1 MDIGEGTGSCP
12 PTSTASAMQ
21 RAHPAPLAPPIRAE
35 PDRRGWR
42 AGAWLAG
49 AGVWTLLAV
58 MSASQVVAER
68 LYEGRPAEWERVF
81 TRTLAD
87 WYTCAVFTPAIFWL
101 VRRVPPSSRHPAR
114 TLLVYPA
121 AAASFILLK
130 SALFAAVAR
139 VLSPGA
145 APPWTRVV
153 AGNVFALTL
162 TFAGITVIVVA
173 LEHQRRA
180 REKELRASRLEARL
194 AEVQVQALRAQLNP
208 HFLFNAL
215 NALSALI
222 HSDPAAADRMV
233 VRLGEL
239 LRAALDAGDAPEVPL
254 RDEIRLV
261 ERYLEVMKVRLG
273 ERLRVEIEV
282 EPGVLDAHVPNLL
295 LQPLVENAVLHGIGG
310 HPGAGRL
317 RIAARRDEEWLMLEV
332 RDDGPGIAPGAAER
346 VGLGNTRL
354 RLRQLYDDRHRIS
367 LERPEGGG
375 TRVAI
380 AVPYRVHTGDPS

>member
-1 MDIGEGTGSCP
+1 
-12 PTSTASAMQ
+12 MQ
-21 RAHPAPLAPPIRAE
+21 RALPAPLTL
-35 PDRRGWR
+35 
-42 AGAWLAG
+42 AGRPSPGRLGSRTAAWLAG
-49 AGVWTLLAV
+49 AGIWTLLAV
-58 MSASQVVAER
+58 MSASQVVADR
-68 LYEGRPAEWERVF
+68 LYEGRTTEWERVF

-101 VRRVPPSSRHPAR
+101 VRRIPPSTSRLGR

-130 SALFAAVAR
+130 STLFAGVAR
-139 VLSPGA
+139 VLSPGG
-145 APPWTRVV
+145 APPWSRMV

-239 LRAALDAGDAPEVPL
+239 LRGALDAGDAPEVPL

-261 ERYLEVMKVRLG
+261 ERYLDVMKVRLG
-273 ERLRVEIEV
+273 ERLQVTVDIAA
-282 EPGVLDAHVPNLL
+282 GVLDAHVPNLL

-310 HPGAGRL
+310 HPDAGRL
-317 RIAARRDEEWLMLEV
+317 RIAARREGEWLVLEV
-332 RDDGPGIAPGAAER
+332 QDDGPGIAPDAAER

-354 RLRQLYDDRHRIS
+354 RLRQLYDERHRIS
-367 LERPEGGG
+367 LECPEGGG
-375 TRVAI
+375 TRVVIAI
-380 AVPYRVHTGDPS
+380 PYRMEGA